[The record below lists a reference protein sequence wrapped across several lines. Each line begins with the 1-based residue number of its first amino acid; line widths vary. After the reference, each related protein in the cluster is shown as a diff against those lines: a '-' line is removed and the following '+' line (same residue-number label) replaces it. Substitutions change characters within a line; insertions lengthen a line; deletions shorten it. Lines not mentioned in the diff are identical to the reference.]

1 MNTFCRNE
9 FGGWSTDGVE
19 LDEEESTEFRVVC
32 QAYHLTS
39 FAVLV
44 SIRDEQPVRIDY
56 FTVYLSIKYFSH
68 LHLPTK
74 HCQ

>member
-19 LDEEESTEFRVVC
+19 LDEEKSNESRVVC

-44 SIRDEQPVRIDY
+44 SIRDDQSVRIE
-56 FTVYLSIKYFSH
+56 
-68 LHLPTK
+68 
-74 HCQ
+74 